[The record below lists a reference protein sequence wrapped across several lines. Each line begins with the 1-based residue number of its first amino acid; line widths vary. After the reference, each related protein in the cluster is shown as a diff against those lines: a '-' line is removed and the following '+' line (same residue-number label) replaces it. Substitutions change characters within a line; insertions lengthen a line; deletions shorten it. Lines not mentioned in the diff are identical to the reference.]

1 MRYDNPIVQSHI
13 DRIVMEILA
22 KPDEEFLDYVNNED
36 RWEWD
41 IAQNLYAYLRLSPPN
56 CFKGLGP
63 VIRYFRDNFKGMVSF
78 QKKTSLCYNLQIW
91 QTCWSFERNL
101 SDTRRPF
108 GFSLKMRTRD
118 YMIAE
123 DDCIPAGVILAISYH
138 YPYIQEKANELILE
152 TEKRRMINSI
162 KKSATV

>member
-1 MRYDNPIVQSHI
+1 MKYDNPKIRDII
-13 DRIVMEILA
+13 DDCVKKILTE
-22 KPDEEFLDYVNNED
+22 PDEEFLDYVNNED

-56 CFKGLGP
+56 CFRGLGP

-78 QKKTSLCYNLQIW
+78 QKKTPMCYDLQIW
-91 QTCWSFERNL
+91 QTLWNFERNL
-101 SDTRRPF
+101 SDTSRPF
-108 GFSLKMRTRD
+108 VFSIKMRTRG

-138 YPYIQEKANELILE
+138 YPYIQEKAKELILE